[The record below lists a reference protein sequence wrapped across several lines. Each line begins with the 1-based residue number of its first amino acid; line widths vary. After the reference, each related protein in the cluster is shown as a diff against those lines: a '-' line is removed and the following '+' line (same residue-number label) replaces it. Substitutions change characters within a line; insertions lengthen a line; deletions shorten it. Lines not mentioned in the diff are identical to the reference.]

1 MKWLNEPPYWNTQND
16 TITVTS
22 TQNTDFWRTTH
33 YGFIR
38 DNGHFYYQQVT
49 GNFIVEVKVS
59 GKYRDLY
66 DQAGLMVRLDRNN
79 WLKCGI
85 ELVEGIQQMSA
96 VVTRDYSDWS
106 IVPMSD
112 DPAAIWLRITRQDEA
127 IKIYYSLDAKKYTM
141 LRMAYLTS
149 VEALDVG
156 IMCASPQGKGFK
168 TTFEQFEIQTQ

>member
-1 MKWLNEPPYWNTQND
+1 MQWLNEPIKWDIQND
-16 TITVTS
+16 TITVIS
-22 TQNTDFWRTTH
+22 TRNTDFWRTTH

-66 DQAGLMVRLDRNN
+66 DQAGLMVRLDHNN

-85 ELVEGIQQMSA
+85 ELVEGIQQVSA

-168 TTFEQFEIQTQ
+168 TTFEQFEIQIQ